1 MNNKILELMEIMAL
15 LRDPVKGCP
24 WDIEQNFS
32 SIAPCTIEEAYEVLD
47 AIERNDMANLKEELG
62 DLLLQVVFHS
72 QMAAEK
78 DFFNLNDVVSAIINK
93 LISRHPH
100 VFGDKKIATAKEQE
114 IEWEKHKE
122 KERQEKS
129 QATNNTSILDGITK
143 ALPASQRAIKLQK
156 RAAKVGFDWPN
167 MEGVFAKITEE
178 INELH
183 QAINTNHEIKEEL
196 GDVLFSVIN
205 LARRLEIDPEEAL
218 RSCNAKFEKRFRYM
232 EAKIAKL
239 GLNLNDVNLAEMDK
253 LWEEAKIYS
262 L

>member
-1 MNNKILELMEIMAL
+1 MSNKISELKEIMAL

-24 WDIEQNFS
+24 WDIKQNFS

-47 AIERNDMANLKEELG
+47 AIEQNDMVSLKEELG
-62 DLLLQVVFHS
+62 DLLLQVIFHS
-72 QMAAEK
+72 QMASEQGL
-78 DFFNLNDVVSAIINK
+78 FNLDDVISAIINK

-100 VFGDKKIATAKEQE
+100 VFGNHKISTAKEQE
-114 IEWEKHKE
+114 IAWEKHKE
-122 KERQEKS
+122 KERQEKN
-129 QATNNTSILDGITK
+129 QQEKHVSILDGITK
-143 ALPASQRAIKLQK
+143 ALPANQRALKLQK
-156 RAAKVGFDWPN
+156 KAAKIGFDWPN

-218 RSCNAKFEKRFRYM
+218 RLCNAKFEKRFRYM
-232 EAKIAKL
+232 EEKMSKL
-239 GLNLNDVNLAEMDK
+239 GLNLKDVNLAEMDK
-253 LWEEAKIYS
+253 LWEEAKINA
-262 L
+262 